1 MENQDDTTFAS
12 LNEKISDRTMKAIA
26 EMGFE
31 KMTEIQAKTIP
42 ILLEGRDI
50 VASAKTGSGKT
61 LAFLIPAI
69 ELMYKLKFKQR
80 NGTGVIVLTPTR
92 ELAVQTHNVLKQLL
106 KYHSFT
112 NGLVMGGAVKKD
124 EEDKFFRGV
133 NILIATPG
141 RLLYHLVNTKYFLY
155 KNTNCVIIDEA
166 DRLLD
171 IGYEEETK
179 AILNALPKYRQT
191 MLFSATFSNKIKDL
205 AQIAVHKT
213 ALYLGLEV
221 PEKATVEGLSEG
233 FLVCPSEKRFLFLFS
248 FLRKMHKK
256 KIVVFFSTC
265 KSVKF
270 HAELFNYI
278 NLRVN
283 SIHGKQKQNIRNREY
298 RHFYWV
304 IQYDPPNDPKDYI
317 HRVGRTARGENNTGQ
332 ALLILRQEE
341 LDFLKYL
348 YIAKIVLKEIDY
360 QWDKVLEVFPNVQN
374 EVEEIVTSNYHFKF
388 EGKLAYKA
396 YFCAYQSYRLKK
408 VFNVDNLDPAAVAK
422 SFGFPYVP
430 KVNI

>member
-1 MENQDDTTFAS
+1 MESQDETTFTS

-171 IGYEEETK
+171 IGNMDKPCY
-179 AILNALPKYRQT
+179 
-191 MLFSATFSNKIKDL
+191 LFSPNELDL
-205 AQIAVHKT
+205 VQLLCTKT
-213 ALYLGLEV
+213 SCTWVGSA
-221 PEKATVEGLSEG
+221 EKATV
-233 FLVCPSEKRFLFLFS
+233 
-248 FLRKMHKK
+248 
-256 KIVVFFSTC
+256 
-265 KSVKF
+265 
-270 HAELFNYI
+270 
-278 NLRVN
+278 
-283 SIHGKQKQNIRNREY
+283 
-298 RHFYWV
+298 
-304 IQYDPPNDPKDYI
+304 KD
-317 HRVGRTARGENNTGQ
+317 
-332 ALLILRQEE
+332 L
-341 LDFLKYL
+341 
-348 YIAKIVLKEIDY
+348 
-360 QWDKVLEVFPNVQN
+360 
-374 EVEEIVTSNYHFKF
+374 
-388 EGKLAYKA
+388 
-396 YFCAYQSYRLKK
+396 
-408 VFNVDNLDPAAVAK
+408 
-422 SFGFPYVP
+422 
-430 KVNI
+430 